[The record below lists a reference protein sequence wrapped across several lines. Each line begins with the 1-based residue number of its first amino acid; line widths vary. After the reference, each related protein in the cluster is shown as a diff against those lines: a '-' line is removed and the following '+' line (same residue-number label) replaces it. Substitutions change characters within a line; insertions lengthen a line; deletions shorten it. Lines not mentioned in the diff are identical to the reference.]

1 MKKSNV
7 GKASGINTNAL
18 IGGVVGGAANAV
30 VDRYVTPLLP
40 NSESLP
46 VAPLVKVAAG
56 VGLPM
61 LVKGNAMVNVG
72 ATALLACGVSDLV
85 KKFVF
90 SEKKSAITPDP
101 KAGQSGLSGIGDYDA
116 VTYVGA
122 QNRIPFP
129 EYAAMAGLEEETAP
143 QKTEGKQYVG

>member
-7 GKASGINTNAL
+7 GKVNGINTNAL

-90 SEKKSAITPDP
+90 SEKKTAIEP

-129 EYAAMAGLEEETAP
+129 EYAAMAGLEEETVP
-143 QKTEGKQYVG
+143 QKTAGKQYVG

>member
-46 VAPLVKVAAG
+46 VI
-56 VGLPM
+56 
-61 LVKGNAMVNVG
+61 
-72 ATALLACGVSDLV
+72 
-85 KKFVF
+85 
-90 SEKKSAITPDP
+90 E
-101 KAGQSGLSGIGDYDA
+101 IGRA
-116 VTYVGA
+116 SCRERV
-122 QNRIPFP
+122 
-129 EYAAMAGLEEETAP
+129 
-143 QKTEGKQYVG
+143 

>member
-7 GKASGINTNAL
+7 GKTGGINTNAL

-56 VGLPM
+56 RASYARERQCYGE
-61 LVKGNAMVNVG
+61 
-72 ATALLACGVSDLV
+72 CGSYRSFGVWR
-85 KKFVF
+85 FRF
-90 SEKKSAITPDP
+90 GEKI
-101 KAGQSGLSGIGDYDA
+101 
-116 VTYVGA
+116 
-122 QNRIPFP
+122 RFF
-129 EYAAMAGLEEETAP
+129 
-143 QKTEGKQYVG
+143 

>member
-90 SEKKSAITPDP
+90 SEKKTAIDP

-129 EYAAMAGLEEETAP
+129 EYAAMAGLEEEVAEKTAS
-143 QKTEGKQYVG
+143 KQYVG